1 MSDIPLESLCSDVP
15 SCDQAL
21 QPQMKANSR
30 QVVDGE
36 PYPACDCCDRIAVQ
50 GSCHGFA
57 VFPASQAL
65 DFYRGYALVA
75 VPAIAMVAV
84 ASIAYFVFGLSF

>member
-1 MSDIPLESLCSDVP
+1 MSDIPLASLRSNVP
-15 SCDQAL
+15 GCDQAS
-21 QPQMKANSR
+21 QRQMNVNSR

-36 PYPACDCCDRIAVQ
+36 PYPAGECGDRIAVL

-57 VFPASQAL
+57 VVPASQAQ

-75 VPAIAMVAV
+75 IPAIAMTAV
-84 ASIAYFVFGLSF
+84 AGIAYLVFGLSF

>member
-1 MSDIPLESLCSDVP
+1 MSDIPLASLRSDV
-15 SCDQAL
+15 SGCDQAL

-36 PYPACDCCDRIAVQ
+36 PYPACECGDRIAVL

-57 VFPASQAL
+57 VVPASQVQ

-75 VPAIAMVAV
+75 VPAIAMAAV
-84 ASIAYFVFGLSF
+84 AGIAYFVFGLSF